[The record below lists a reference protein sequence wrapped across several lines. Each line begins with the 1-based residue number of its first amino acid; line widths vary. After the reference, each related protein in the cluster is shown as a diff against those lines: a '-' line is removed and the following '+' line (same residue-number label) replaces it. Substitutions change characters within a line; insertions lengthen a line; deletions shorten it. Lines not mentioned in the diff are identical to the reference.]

1 MIYPQACR
9 ELWKNKKEKQAGLSP
24 DPGRPY
30 ILAECM
36 LASCQ
41 RVICELRAA
50 STEGALEHFF

>member
-1 MIYPQACR
+1 MWNLGTGRLSDLPTGMQGAV
-9 ELWKNKKEKQAGLSP
+9 EEQEGEKQAGLSP

-41 RVICELRAA
+41 RVICEL
-50 STEGALEHFF
+50 